1 MSLSSL
7 TDSLRSRFAN
17 LNPLNRPVAQAATVS
32 EAKTASTST
41 PDTKVELGGRDSGPS
56 IYDRFGQLS
65 SNDAASARQRANE
78 KVAELKKRM
87 KLLKSMMA
95 GASPAQRKA
104 LARQLGQIANEL
116 KAAVKNFSDASGS
129 GQTSAPK
136 SANAAISPDTT
147 AQQANPQTATAGST
161 PDSTGANS
169 TETDK
174 HQANAQTAT
183 ASGQS
188 GQGASNKEK
197 QDFVREAKELA
208 SDIKRTLEMLKRKL
222 RRQSDSVVRQAEK
235 ALGDIG
241 KMLNNLSGGATQSSA
256 GSGDASLNIQ
266 VAAVSPAS
274 NPGSVSISA
283 GSVTAD

>member
-1 MSLSSL
+1 MNLSSL

-65 SNDAASARQRANE
+65 SNDAASARQRAND
-78 KVAELKKRM
+78 KVDELKKRM

-136 SANAAISPDTT
+136 SANAAIDNT
-147 AQQANPQTATAGST
+147 AQQANPQTATADSA

-169 TETDK
+169 TETGK
-174 HQANAQTAT
+174 HQANAQTAA

-188 GQGASNKEK
+188 GQSASNKEK

-256 GSGDASLNIQ
+256 GSSDASLNIQ
-266 VAAVSPAS
+266 VTAVSPAS
-274 NPGSVSISA
+274 NPGNVSISV